1 MGGTRVTTKMLL
13 VKNLCFFLNC
23 KVFGGSRVKTRW
35 CIMYLEETWAM
46 YLLVRP
52 WVRRE
57 LRLENDSGEEL
68 VLFT

>member
-1 MGGTRVTTKMLL
+1 MIL
-13 VKNLCFFLNC
+13 VKNLCCLRNC
-23 KVFGGSRVKTRW
+23 KAFGGSRVKTRC
-35 CIMYLEETWAM
+35 CIMYLRGATCAI

-57 LRLENDSGEEL
+57 LVSGEEL